1 MWGENK
7 SFSEYLLRNIPLIP
21 AGMIPNTFGYW
32 LTCLVTMSPAVE
44 SFPERSKWKSYKI
57 RTFKILAG
65 FYKAIAIFNF

>member
-1 MWGENK
+1 M
-7 SFSEYLLRNIPLIP
+7 P